1 MEKTEDKLQLE
12 KLGSRLKMLRRNSNL
27 TVKYIAEKYGIP
39 PRSIA
44 NWESGAT
51 EIGILNLV
59 KYLEVFADHGIKISI
74 DALLDVNNS
83 IKIFI

>member
-1 MEKTEDKLQLE
+1 MEKNESKLQLE
-12 KLGSRLKMLRRNSNL
+12 KLGIRLKALRRNCGL
-27 TVKYIAEKYGIP
+27 TIKYVSEEYGISS
-39 PRSIA
+39 RSIA

-59 KYLEVFADHGIKISI
+59 RYLEVFAEHGIKVSI
-74 DALLDVNNS
+74 DALLDMNNS

>member
-1 MEKTEDKLQLE
+1 MEKNEDKLQLQ
-12 KLGSRLKMLRRNSNL
+12 KIGSRLKALRRNANL
-27 TVKYIAEKYGIP
+27 TVKYITEKYGISTK
-39 PRSIA
+39 SIS

-74 DALLDVNNS
+74 DALLDLNNS
-83 IKIFI
+83 MKIFI

>member
-1 MEKTEDKLQLE
+1 MEKNSEKLQLE
-12 KLGSRLKMLRRNSNL
+12 KLGNRLKTLRRNSNL

-39 PRSIA
+39 SRSIA
-44 NWESGAT
+44 NWESGST

-59 KYLEVFADHGIKISI
+59 KYLEVFAEHGIKVSI
-74 DALLDVNNS
+74 DALLDMNNS

>member
-1 MEKTEDKLQLE
+1 MEKNSEKLQLE
-12 KLGSRLKMLRRNSNL
+12 KLGNRLKTLRRNSNL
-27 TVKYIAEKYGIP
+27 TVKYIAEKYGIS

-44 NWESGAT
+44 NWESGTT

-59 KYLEVFADHGIKISI
+59 KYLEVFAEHGIKVSI
-74 DALLDVNNS
+74 DALLDMNNS

>member
-1 MEKTEDKLQLE
+1 MEKNEDKLQLQ
-12 KLGSRLKMLRRNSNL
+12 KIGSRLKTLRRNANL
-27 TVKYIAEKYGIP
+27 TVKYIAEKYGISP
-39 PRSIA
+39 KSIS
-44 NWESGAT
+44 NWESGVT

-74 DALLDVNNS
+74 DALLDMNNS

>member
-1 MEKTEDKLQLE
+1 MEKNSEKLQLE
-12 KLGSRLKMLRRNSNL
+12 KLGNRLKTLRRNSNL

-44 NWESGAT
+44 NWESGST

-59 KYLEVFADHGIKISI
+59 KYLEVFAEHGIKVSI
-74 DALLDVNNS
+74 DALLDMNNS